1 MSTHRSSD
9 YVFTEN
15 PRGELEFVGNFDGL
29 YSSDTDPW
37 DQSGEGERMVDYYK
51 YSRKLLN
58 QRLARINPKNV
69 LEVGCG
75 LGVSTRIIAESLPN
89 TRVDG
94 VDISE
99 IAVEKARRSFPDLQF
114 FSKDIGAENFEWRK
128 TREYDVVIL
137 HNVLWYILHCL
148 PNVYRNSIRLLSMNG
163 RLIICNA
170 FLSNQRFGRDI
181 IDGFEGMKS
190 YALKHWGNHF
200 REEHASCAEIGEE
213 QEHIYGCLCLK
224 RISGVI

>member
-15 PRGELEFVGNFDGL
+15 PRGELEFVGDFDGL
-29 YSSDTDPW
+29 YASDPDPW
-37 DQSGEGERMVDYYK
+37 DQSGEGERMADYYK
-51 YSRKLLN
+51 DSRRLLN
-58 QRLARINPKNV
+58 QSLADINPINV

-75 LGVSTRIIAESLPN
+75 LGVSTRAIADSLPN
-89 TRVDG
+89 ARVDG

-114 FSKDIGAENFEWRK
+114 YSGDIGAETFECGK
-128 TREYDVVIL
+128 TGEYDVVIL

-148 PNVYRNSIRLLSMNG
+148 PRVCRNSIRLLNANG
-163 RLIICNA
+163 RLIVCNA

-190 YALKHWGNHF
+190 YALNYWGKDF
-200 REEHASCAEIGEE
+200 TEEHASRAEIGEE

-224 RISGVI
+224 RTIDLK